1 MNDEIRK
8 RDILWCMALVATLDI
23 KDVAKVLADF
33 NTIRPDLGE
42 AVEHTLAP
50 DGAYALAKRRSPRND
65 SERFRH
71 GFRVSAPQ
79 VKQTLASP

>member
-23 KDVAKVLADF
+23 KDVARVLADF
-33 NTIRPDLGE
+33 NTIRPDCE

-50 DGAYALAKRRSPRND
+50 DGLES
-65 SERFRH
+65 
-71 GFRVSAPQ
+71 G
-79 VKQTLASP
+79 QTLAICNCVLCRGYRGELNAAGKA